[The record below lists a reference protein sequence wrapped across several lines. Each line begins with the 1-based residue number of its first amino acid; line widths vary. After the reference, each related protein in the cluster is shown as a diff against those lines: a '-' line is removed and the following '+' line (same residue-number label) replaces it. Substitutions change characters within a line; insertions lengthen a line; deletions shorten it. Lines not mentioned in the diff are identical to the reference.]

1 MKRTAIIMAGGTG
14 ERFWPLSR
22 RTKPK
27 QLLPLVSD
35 KTMIE
40 EAIERISGVIK
51 PKDIIIVTSQTLLV
65 PIREALP
72 NFPPENVIAEPMKRN
87 TAPCLALGAAFI
99 IEKYKNEYLPNEI
112 SIAVLTA
119 DHNIEPKEKF
129 AETVSVALDYVK
141 SNKALAVIGIPPTR
155 PDTGY
160 GYVEIEKQ
168 FSEPEY
174 IPEIGIAKAFH
185 EKPNL
190 EKAKGYVESGKF
202 LWNSGMFFW
211 RADTF
216 IENMKK
222 HLPEVGNKIE
232 EMAACYKNKTS
243 IALDESLAEI
253 TPIFEAFPNI
263 SIDYAL
269 MEKAENIVV
278 AKALFNWD
286 DVGSWDSLLR
296 LHSQDDDGNIA
307 KGNNSLV
314 ESQNSII
321 INTSTNHKI
330 KFAGLGLDNLVIVI
344 TDDAVLVI
352 PKDRVQDLRRC
363 VDKIRQDDGEQWL

>member
-22 RTKPK
+22 RNKPK
-27 QLLPLVSD
+27 QLLPLVSE

-40 EAIERISGVIK
+40 EAIERISGVIL
-51 PKDIIIVTSQTLLV
+51 PEDIIIVTSQTLLN

-72 NFPPENVIAEPMKRN
+72 GIPPQNVIAEPMKRN
-87 TAPCLALGAAFI
+87 TAPCLALGVSFI
-99 IEKYKNEYLPNEI
+99 IEKYRNEYKSDEI

-119 DHNIEPKEKF
+119 DHNIQPNEKF
-129 AETVSVALDYVK
+129 VETVSSAMDYIE

-168 FSEPEY
+168 FSHPAN

-190 EKAKGYVESGKF
+190 EKAKEYLASGHF

-216 IENMKK
+216 IGNMKK
-222 HLPEVGNKIE
+222 YLPEVGKKID
-232 EMAACYKNKTS
+232 EMARCYEDKTNL
-243 IALDESLAEI
+243 ALDSSLPELN
-253 TPIFEAFPNI
+253 TIFEAFPNI

-296 LHSQDDDGNIA
+296 LHSQDDDGNIT

-330 KFAGLGLDNLVIVI
+330 KFAGLGIENMVIVI
-344 TDDAVLVI
+344 TDDAVLAI
-352 PKDRVQDLRRC
+352 PKDRVQELRRC